1 MLMGILCR
9 ICRCLAGGQREREPT
24 TKPAGD
30 AVGEERT
37 ETAPEARAEAERQ
50 APGESSEGS
59 VDDLTAI
66 RGIGITKQD
75 RLNRAG
81 ITTYAQLAVAKP
93 EQVREALGKFSR
105 GAQVEASISRAR
117 ELAARK

>member
-1 MLMGILCR
+1 MLVGILCR
-9 ICRCLAGGQREREPT
+9 ICRCLAGGQREREPSA
-24 TKPAGD
+24 KPAGD

-37 ETAPEARAEAERQ
+37 ETAPEARAEAAGQ
-50 APGESSEGS
+50 APGEGR

-66 RGIGITKQD
+66 RGIGVTMQN

-81 ITTYAQLAVAKP
+81 ITSYAQLAEVKP
-93 EQVREALGKFSR
+93 EHVREALGKFSR
-105 GAQVEASISRAR
+105 GAQVEAWISRAR